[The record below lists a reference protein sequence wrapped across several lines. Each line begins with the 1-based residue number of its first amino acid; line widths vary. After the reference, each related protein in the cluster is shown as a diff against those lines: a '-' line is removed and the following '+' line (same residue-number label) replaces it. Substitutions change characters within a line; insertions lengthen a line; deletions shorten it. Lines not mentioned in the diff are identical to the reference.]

1 MKVLRFWNP
10 HQFSSLGIRER
21 VKESPGN
28 LALSASDLIKGL
40 SEDWGKHRLQSLR
53 EQTKFCRHQ
62 DPEER
67 SSDLTGDWNSLVW
80 LPVLEGLQWRYGWQG
95 LTTGM
100 EALPV
105 FRSQEIPLGLNLLGI
120 FHGAYHRLQ
129 GWITS
134 GQKTTMEGAATSPI
148 SR

>member
-1 MKVLRFWNP
+1 MTPQETETVLFDYQCWRA
-10 HQFSSLGIRER
+10 SSG
-21 VKESPGN
+21 GM
-28 LALSASDLIKGL
+28 
-40 SEDWGKHRLQSLR
+40 
-53 EQTKFCRHQ
+53 
-62 DPEER
+62 
-67 SSDLTGDWNSLVW
+67 
-80 LPVLEGLQWRYGWQG
+80 GWQG